1 MTLRLNEDFP
11 INEEGD
17 IVLARRLVREF
28 ALQRGFGTMDVTRIV
43 TAASEL
49 IRNIYVYAGTGV
61 MRVAFNEDGARTG
74 MELTFSDQ
82 GPGIP
87 DIAKAMEPGY
97 STGKSM
103 GMGLSGSKRLMD
115 DLTIRSVVG
124 KGTTVII
131 IKWRSK

>member
-11 INEEGD
+11 VNEEGD
-17 IVLARRLVREF
+17 IVMARRLVREF
-28 ALQRGFGTMDVTRIV
+28 ALQRGFGSTDITRIV

-49 IRNIYVYAGTGV
+49 IRNIYVYAGKGF
-61 MRVAFNEDGARTG
+61 MRVSFNEEAVRVGIT
-74 MELTFSDQ
+74 LTFSDQ

-97 STGKSM
+97 STGRSM

-115 DLTIRSVVG
+115 ELTIRSEVG

-131 IKWRSK
+131 VKWLSK